1 VESDGL
7 EKTREKRGMHSTQ
20 YIQPVTTSMTEP
32 EPSVEQEEF
41 LMEGDEYLAGGIELH
56 AQIVEEGG
64 RP

>member
-1 VESDGL
+1 
-7 EKTREKRGMHSTQ
+7 MHSTQ